1 MNNVLLLAA
10 GTDGTDG
17 PTDAAGAIADGNT
30 ITKAAR
36 RNLDARALLE
46 ANDSYR
52 FFSDLG
58 DLITTGPTNTNL
70 LDLYLLLVGPLP
82 SG

>member
-1 MNNVLLLAA
+1 VLVLSA
-10 GTDGTDG
+10 GTDGTEG
-17 PTDAAGAIADGNT
+17 LTDASFAFADCET
-30 ITKAAR
+30 IKRATR
-36 RNLDARALLE
+36 RNLDAHASLE